1 MPGLRLH
8 FGLHM
13 QFGMH
18 DLGVESHL
26 HSWRRSSLLL
36 KTTHTAVLHYACTA
50 RK

>member
-13 QFGMH
+13 QFGTH

-26 HSWRRSSLLL
+26 HSWWRSSLLL
-36 KTTHTAVLHYACTA
+36 KTTQGRAT
-50 RK
+50 